1 MVAVDYLRAIALC
14 MILYDHLGGLF
25 NPGWI
30 VKRYV
35 DFFFAVPLNIIQDF
49 GAFGVSLFF
58 LISGFL
64 FTYNGNHQNEGRKTL
79 KKMMFAVILG
89 ILSLTENCLVCKRN
103 LLESVFIETVD

>member
-64 FTYNGNHQNEGRKTL
+64 FTYNGNHQNEG
-79 KKMMFAVILG
+79 
-89 ILSLTENCLVCKRN
+89 TENCLVCKRN

>member
-1 MVAVDYLRAIALC
+1 MSRSKAMVAVDYLRAIALC

-49 GAFGVSLFF
+49 GAFVFYLR
-58 LISGFL
+58 I
-64 FTYNGNHQNEGRKTL
+64 TETI
-79 KKMMFAVILG
+79 KMKEERL
-89 ILSLTENCLVCKRN
+89 
-103 LLESVFIETVD
+103 

>member
-79 KKMMFAVILG
+79 KK
-89 ILSLTENCLVCKRN
+89 
-103 LLESVFIETVD
+103 